1 MRTTTLWPSK
11 LPRTRADANYTSG
24 DESST
29 NNAADRA
36 VSISVDNLTAEIA
49 NATNARCP
57 APTPL
62 HTTVTDAYE
71 AIWNLGDTKQMATFV
86 RAAEPDSNH
95 VRFDVAVPNVSTLI
109 DLVNKKSSLY
119 LWDHLMN
126 VPVKGTGVISLLPR
140 FSSMVP
146 KSVTPGS
153 PSS

>member
-11 LPRTRADANYTSG
+11 LPRTRADATYTSG

-36 VSISVDNLTAEIA
+36 ASISVDNITAAIA
-49 NATNARCP
+49 NATNARRP

-71 AIWNLGDTKQMATFV
+71 ASWNIGNTKQMATFV
-86 RAAEPDSNH
+86 RAAEPDSDH
-95 VRFDVAVPNVSTLI
+95 VRFDVGVPNVSTLM
-109 DLVNKKSSLY
+109 DLVNNKASLY
-119 LWDHLMN
+119 RWDHLMN
-126 VPVKGTGVISLLPR
+126 VPVEGTGVIALLPR
-140 FSSMVP
+140 YSSTVP
-146 KSVTPGS
+146 KSVTPGL